1 MVIFF
6 SSGKTPRQSF
16 LRRFRK
22 TRETASAT
30 VAAAAAAA
38 AAAVVIGGAVVLVKI
53 VPATMG
59 KIFALQ
65 AYIFVHV
72 N

>member
-6 SSGKTPRQSF
+6 SSDKTPRRSF

-30 VAAAAAAA
+30 AAAAA

-59 KIFALQ
+59 KIFAVQ
-65 AYIFVHV
+65 AFIFVHV